1 MKHYPQY
8 TNNEKNI
15 HIKKYSET
23 KSRGQTPNPDIEALP
38 PANSSVTN
46 EDKKIRRLDINDLL
60 AAIMVRM
67 RKNNEASFHRKSSSP
82 TQETSFYYKESSVYS
97 STSKEENSAQLMT
110 SSEDNTVKYTIKPL
124 CKKLNHQSRYSY
136 PLIGGGD
143 YSRLRTHF

>member
-38 PANSSVTN
+38 TTNSSVQTN

-67 RKNNEASFHRKSSSP
+67 RKNNEANFKPKSSSP

-97 STSKEENSAQLMT
+97 STSKEENPGM
-110 SSEDNTVKYTIKPL
+110 YIK
-124 CKKLNHQSRYSY
+124 
-136 PLIGGGD
+136 
-143 YSRLRTHF
+143 